1 MPDAPPPQDAPDV
14 PQPQDVP
21 DVIHTL
27 YPDCGP
33 TTKVI
38 PGWCP
43 GYTCTVSCSCG
54 EDGKLS
60 CPEDCY
66 PSSCPPVWS
75 PTSGTWVAEDSG
87 VPGTLRGICGVKP
100 KGMIA
105 VGDEGAMTANVGN
118 GWMAFQS
125 TLTTETLIDVWG
137 SSVMDIWAVGSNATV
152 LHVAGQKWDAVDLT
166 STGASGALRAVHGTG
181 PGDVWIVGDAGLVL
195 HFDGTSWNT
204 VNAGTSAVLNSVWAA
219 APNDVWV
226 SGGQGTLI
234 HWDGKTWGSVTPGL
248 PAVDD
253 TIEAVWGLGP
263 KDVWIVGKK
272 GLLRHWDGKTWTS
285 FEPPVPNAWL
295 LRVWGATTNDLWATG
310 HDGVLLHWDGVEWLH
325 VPIGEVAPLR
335 GIWGSST
342 TDIRVLG
349 ADKRIWQYVAN

>member
-181 PGDVWIVGDAGLVL
+181 PGDVWIVG
-195 HFDGTSWNT
+195 
-204 VNAGTSAVLNSVWAA
+204 
-219 APNDVWV
+219 
-226 SGGQGTLI
+226 
-234 HWDGKTWGSVTPGL
+234 
-248 PAVDD
+248 
-253 TIEAVWGLGP
+253 
-263 KDVWIVGKK
+263 KK